1 MQQILPGI
9 YRVAHLNWDD
19 LPENMVLKGLA
30 NASISISATVTD
42 FPLIG
47 SPKCTIS
54 RIFVGNKQKEEVN
67 LSFFSTEKVESIQNM
82 AFIVATVDAGVFAIG
97 DKSWPKPEVKVE
109 FETGDPKGS
118 PSRYEYKVKWQAEL
132 ALVKVKLM

>member
-42 FPLIG
+42 FPLID

-67 LSFFSTEKVESIQNM
+67 LSFFSTEKVDSVQNM
-82 AFIVATVDAGVFAIG
+82 AFIVATVDGGVFAIG
-97 DKSWPKPEVKVE
+97 DRSWPKPEVKVKKD
-109 FETGDPKGS
+109 TGDPKGS

-132 ALVKVKLM
+132 GLVKVKLM